1 MKTFTYNIFIQTTA
15 EKLWHALTNAE
26 FNRQYWSGFELRSDW
41 KLGSPVTLIG
51 PEGQVKW
58 KGEVLIYDPTTT
70 LSYSFDLT
78 PDPRFPGEPVSKVT
92 FTCTPAASMMKLTIV
107 HDQLSE
113 KAEANVNP
121 GWTFVASSLKS
132 LLETG
137 KPLEK
142 MW

>member
-1 MKTFTYNIFIQTTA
+1 MKTFTYNTYINTTA
-15 EKLWHALTNAE
+15 EKLWHALTDAE
-26 FNRQYWSGFELRSDW
+26 FNRQYWSGYELRSDW
-41 KLGSPVTLIG
+41 KLGSPVSLISDKG
-51 PEGQVKW
+51 DIKW
-58 KGEVLIYDPTTT
+58 KGTVLAFDPTTT
-70 LSYSFDLT
+70 LSYSFDLSV
-78 PDPRFPGEPVSKVT
+78 DPRFPGEPVSKVT
-92 FTCTPAASMMKLTIV
+92 FTCTPKGNSMMLTIL
-107 HDQLSE
+107 HEELSE